1 MIKQKMLNR
10 GALKRLSIA
19 GVFIMGLTFGLR
31 EINQAGGGYAN
42 YPLRV
47 ISETEKDVPISIAA
61 GATGA
66 EIAKILEQAGVVASA
81 ESFFRAA
88 VADPKA
94 ASIAPGTHALS
105 LKISGKQA
113 LDQLLDPKRITDLIK
128 IAEGAWDSEVFKQI
142 SETKIWSENPRDTA
156 KQVLLPKGVT
166 RLEGVL
172 FPAQYSFAEGTSQLD
187 ALQSMVNRFSK
198 AISTIDFTDPEGKLN
213 TQQLITLA
221 SLIQAEGR
229 SQDFAQIS
237 RVVRNRLALGMPLQ
251 FDSTVHYVMKSR
263 GEIFLSSKSTKLKSP
278 FNTYQN
284 RGLPPAPIGNPG
296 LEALKAA
303 IAPAQGDWLFFIT
316 VAPGDTRFTKSFS
329 EFNNWKLLYKKN
341 LKAGVFE

>member
-1 MIKQKMLNR
+1 MLNR
-10 GALKRLSIA
+10 GSLKRLSIA
-19 GVFIMGLTFGLR
+19 GIFILAFTFSLR
-31 EINQAGGGYAN
+31 EINQAGGGYDN
-42 YPLRV
+42 FPVRV
-47 ISETEKDVPISIAA
+47 ISESEKNVAISIPT

-66 EIAKILEQAGVVASA
+66 EIAKILETAGVVASA

-88 VADPKA
+88 VANPKA

-105 LKISGKQA
+105 LKISGKVA
-113 LDQLLDPKRITDLIK
+113 LEQLLDPKRITNLIK
-128 IAEGAWDSEVFKQI
+128 ISEGAWNSEIFAQMAA
-142 SETKIWSENPRDTA
+142 TKIWSERASQSA
-156 KQVLLPKGVT
+156 KSVLLPRGIT
-166 RLEGVL
+166 ALEGVL

-187 ALQSMVNRFSK
+187 ALQSMVDKFNK
-198 AISTIDFTDPEGKLN
+198 VIDGIDFSDPEKKLDK
-213 TQQLITLA
+213 QELVILA
-221 SLIQAEGR
+221 SLVQAEGR
-229 SQDFAQIS
+229 TQDFAQIS

-263 GEIFLSSKSTKLKSP
+263 GDIFLSNKSTKLKSL

-303 IAPAQGDWLFFIT
+303 IAPADGDWLFFIT

-329 EFNNWKLLYKKN
+329 EFNNWKLLYQKN
-341 LKAGVFE
+341 RKAGAFD

>member
-1 MIKQKMLNR
+1 
-10 GALKRLSIA
+10 
-19 GVFIMGLTFGLR
+19 
-31 EINQAGGGYAN
+31 
-42 YPLRV
+42 
-47 ISETEKDVPISIAA
+47 
-61 GATGA
+61 
-66 EIAKILEQAGVVASA
+66 
-81 ESFFRAA
+81 
-88 VADPKA
+88 
-94 ASIAPGTHALS
+94 
-105 LKISGKQA
+105 
-113 LDQLLDPKRITDLIK
+113 
-128 IAEGAWDSEVFKQI
+128 
-142 SETKIWSENPRDTA
+142 
-156 KQVLLPKGVT
+156 
-166 RLEGVL
+166 
-172 FPAQYSFAEGTSQLD
+172 
-187 ALQSMVNRFSK
+187 MVNRFSK

>member
-1 MIKQKMLNR
+1 MLDR
-10 GALKRLSIA
+10 DVIRRLGIA
-19 GVFIMGLTFGLR
+19 AVVILAFTLGLR
-31 EINQAGGGYAN
+31 EINQTGASYAN
-42 YPLRV
+42 FPDRV
-47 ISETEKDVPISIAA
+47 ISENEDTVSISIPT

-66 EIAKILEQAGVVASA
+66 EIAALLQEAGVVASS

-88 VADPKA
+88 VANPKA
-94 ASIAPGTHALS
+94 ASIAPGTHSLS
-105 LKISGKQA
+105 LKISGNTA

-128 IAEGAWDSEVFKQI
+128 IAEGAWNSEVFAQMIATKNWSANP
-142 SETKIWSENPRDTA
+142 SESA
-156 KQVLLPKGVT
+156 KQVVLPTGIAA
-166 RLEGVL
+166 LEGML
-172 FPAQYSFAEGTSQLD
+172 FPAQYSFAEGTSQVE
-187 ALQSMVNRFSK
+187 ALQSMVSRFSK
-198 AISTIDFTDPEGKLN
+198 AISTIDFVDPESKLN

-221 SLIQAEGR
+221 SLVQAEGR
-229 SQDFAQIS
+229 SEDFAQIS

-263 GEIFLSSKSTKLKSP
+263 GEIFLSSKSTKLRSP

-284 RGLPPAPIGNPG
+284 RGLPPTPIGNPG